1 MAEYIEKLRITVG
14 ISRAGEPDIEGCFSL
29 SPLSEYHSGA
39 ETLLE
44 FLNERHRVL
53 PFQRQDGVTMLLARH
68 DVQWVFAGPG
78 VPVDLVRPRSFRFTR
93 EERVRVRLCGGEE
106 LEGLLQMELPDPVNR
121 ASDYLNGP
129 EDFFP
134 LTARD
139 GVYLIQKHHARET
152 ILFEASPVP
161 VARSASTNRST
172 AA

>member
-1 MAEYIEKLRITVG
+1 MAEYIEKMRITVG
-14 ISRAGEPDIEGCFSL
+14 VSRAGEPDVEGCFAL
-29 SPLSEYHSGA
+29 SPMSEYHSGA

-44 FLNERHRVL
+44 FLNERRRVL
-53 PFQRQDGVTMLLARH
+53 PFLRQDGTVLLLARH
-68 DVQWVFAGPG
+68 DVQWVFAGPN
-78 VPVDLVRPRSFRFTR
+78 VPPERVRPRSFRFTR

-129 EDFFP
+129 DEFFP

-152 ILFEASPVP
+152 VLFEAPP
-161 VARSASTNRST
+161 MPEARSAHDERE

>member
-1 MAEYIEKLRITVG
+1 MAEYIEKMRITIGV
-14 ISRAGEPDIEGCFSL
+14 SRAGEPDIEGCFSL
-29 SPLSEYHSGA
+29 SPLSEHHSGA

-44 FLNERHRVL
+44 FLNERRRVL
-53 PFQRQDGVTMLLARH
+53 PFLRQDGVVMLLARH
-68 DVQWVFAGPG
+68 DVQWVFAGPN
-78 VPVDLVRPRSFRFTR
+78 VPAELVRPRSFRFTR

-129 EDFFP
+129 DDFFP

-139 GVYLIQKHHARET
+139 GIYLVQKHHARET

-161 VARSASTNRST
+161 AARSAYSGKS
-172 AA
+172 AAA